1 MHIIKTTDSLVHA
14 REALNF
20 TQHTLLSENK
30 IYFIYM
36 LRV

>member
-1 MHIIKTTDSLVHA
+1 MHIIKTTRLFGA

-20 TQHTLLSENK
+20 AQHTLLSENK